1 MKRIVGVAALAI
13 AACAAC
19 CAPLLASLLLLGGAA
34 TLGGVALGWWG
45 AGLIL
50 VAGSVAIWV
59 MRRRRLI
66 QARCA
71 CGDAKCTGSA

>member
-1 MKRIVGVAALAI
+1 MKRTVGIVALAI

-19 CAPLLASLLLLGGAA
+19 CAPLLAPLVILGGA
-34 TLGGVALGWWG
+34 TSLGGVALGWWG

-50 VAGSVAIWV
+50 VSGSIAILV